1 MSGEN
6 KPVSVFLT
14 CIRHGETLYNR
25 SRTIQGQLDVP
36 LSSLGQSQARRLGR
50 FIHDNQHC
58 KGAVGFVSRPH
69 LMLTSPLLRAYET
82 ATLVQQGAQWDLP
95 LESSPVVKEICF
107 GAGEGCAYYAVTAR
121 LMADP
126 QIQSLL
132 GIDSVAEFDRNAEEN
147 WGTIAR
153 FWREHPEHATEMV
166 APLDRLQPPSSLVM
180 ETPDDMRQR
189 AQALIQRIGE
199 AIKEAQAEGSLSA
212 ELGSVKAPV
221 HVVVVSHGF
230 YLRVLISYILFGC
243 GGEEEVREQS
253 TIPFHLLNTSVSM
266 LRFQLHKGTEAEAS
280 YQALEPQMVALNA
293 IPHLYQP
300 DPDPPQE

>member
-1 MSGEN
+1 MTVREDGRKDATSGGV
-6 KPVSVFLT
+6 KS
-14 CIRHGETLYNR
+14 
-25 SRTIQGQLDVP
+25 
-36 LSSLGQSQARRLGR
+36 LSLEKSNMGNDCS
-50 FIHDNQHC
+50 D
-58 KGAVGFVSRPH
+58 
-69 LMLTSPLLRAYET
+69 ML
-82 ATLVQQGAQWDLP
+82 
-95 LESSPVVKEICF
+95 
-107 GAGEGCAYYAVTAR
+107 
-121 LMADP
+121 
-126 QIQSLL
+126 
-132 GIDSVAEFDRNAEEN
+132 
-147 WGTIAR
+147 IAR
-153 FWREHPEHATEMV
+153 YWREHPEHATEMV

-266 LRFQLHKGTEAEAS
+266 LRFQLHKGKEAEAS
-280 YQALEPQMVALNA
+280 YQALEPQMVALNT

-300 DPDPPQE
+300 